1 MKVYTE
7 VNYKWRNGSLIKTSS
22 ESYEYSGEVA
32 FCGGGGGG
40 GVVKAIQKVAKSAG
54 DTIGDTLEAVQDPVG
69 TIKAGPGGTAGDI
82 TNKLYGGS
90 FKNMVEGAQGK
101 DPDAD
106 PVAAPVLSA
115 EEVDP
120 QAALTAQNAKRK
132 ALAGRGAANLTAG
145 QSATML
151 TA

>member
-40 GVVKAIQKVAKSAG
+40 GDIISKVVKKVHETVD
-54 DTIGDTLEAVQDPVG
+54 DTVDVVKDPAG
-69 TIKAGPGGTAGDI
+69 TIEGGPGGTLGQI
-82 TNKLYGGS
+82 TDKVYGGS
-90 FKNMVEGAQGK
+90 LKNMVEGAQGK
-101 DPDAD
+101 DPNAD

-120 QAALTAQNAKRK
+120 EAALTAQNAKRK

-151 TA
+151 TS